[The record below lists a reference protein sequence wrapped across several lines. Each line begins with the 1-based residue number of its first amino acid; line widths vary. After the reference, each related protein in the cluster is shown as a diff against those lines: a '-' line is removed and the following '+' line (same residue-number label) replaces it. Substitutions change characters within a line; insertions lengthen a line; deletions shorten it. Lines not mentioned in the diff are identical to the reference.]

1 MVKYF
6 RRIHRYKIKG
16 RLSNSDG
23 DGNGNERDDLQRRC
37 LAQLGDA
44 VLEQRCNNVKR
55 HATMLKRCVAL
66 KIVVANR
73 LV

>member
-6 RRIHRYKIKG
+6 CRIHRYKIKG

-23 DGNGNERDDLQRRC
+23 DGNERDDLQRRC

-44 VLEQRCNNVKR
+44 VLEQRCNNVER